1 MIIVYNNPYFFGEG
15 LFGQVLLFIFELL
28 PKLSKINDEIYFNIS
43 SILYGNKPDYTI
55 IPGIL
60 INNNIDTNNNINN
73 INNNNNNSEKIY
85 IDIEVLR
92 KEFKSKLT
100 NNFHDM
106 NKLFF
111 KFFSIHLSILN
122 LVDELSN
129 KYNISDCLGLHYRG
143 TDKNKYCF
151 DTDPITHDQFIFIIS
166 DYLISN
172 PHIKNIFLCSDE
184 DNLYKKL
191 KLFLPNTYKII
202 NHSPKVFFKNNTN
215 NNLEKAISAMVDSLL
230 LSRCKIVLKCQSALS
245 AFAKIFNPDL
255 EIYRVT
261 CCKLFSDVP
270 YFPEAYIP
278 KYKIKDDSNIILQN
292 LMNDIFRN
300 DWTK

>member
-1 MIIVYNNPYFFGEG
+1 MIIIYNNPYFFGEG

-28 PKLSKINDEIYFNIS
+28 PKLSKINDSIYFKIS

-60 INNNIDTNNNINN
+60 INNTIHTENISDKNN
-73 INNNNNNSEKIY
+73 IY
-85 IDIEVLR
+85 IDIEILR

-106 NKLFF
+106 NRLFF
-111 KFFSIHLSILN
+111 KFFSINPLILN
-122 LVDELSN
+122 LVDELSI
-129 KYNISDCLGLHYRG
+129 KYNICDCIGLHYRG
-143 TDKNKYCF
+143 TDKNKSCF
-151 DTDPITHDQFIFIIS
+151 DTDPISHDEFIFIVS
-166 DYLISN
+166 DYLLSN
-172 PHIKNIFLCSDE
+172 PNIKNIFLCTDE
-184 DNLYKKL
+184 NNLYKKL

-202 NHSPKVFFKNNTN
+202 NHSPKTFFKNNID

-230 LSRCKIVLKCQSALS
+230 LSKCKIVLKCQSALS
-245 AFAKIFNPDL
+245 AFSKIFNPDL

-261 CCKLFSDVP
+261 CCKLFSNVP

-278 KYKIKDDSNIILQN
+278 KYIIKDNNNIILKK
-292 LMNDIFRN
+292 LMNDIFIN
-300 DWTK
+300 DWTSNK